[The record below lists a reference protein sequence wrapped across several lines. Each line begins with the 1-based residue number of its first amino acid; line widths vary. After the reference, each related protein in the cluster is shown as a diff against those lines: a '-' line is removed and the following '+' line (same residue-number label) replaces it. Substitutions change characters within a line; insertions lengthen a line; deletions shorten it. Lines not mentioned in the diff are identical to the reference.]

1 MEKLT
6 TVEEILVLY
15 KAGQRKFKG
24 LDIEGD
30 FSNESLNGILFD
42 ECFIAADFKYCN
54 LSNSTF
60 KNGNIKT
67 SDFRYSNLTNA
78 KFINLSVE
86 STNFD
91 WANTNGIK
99 FTENYCYGQL
109 VPESDFEVL
118 FKTNISKPKFKIVE
132 TFKITNRGYVIC
144 GTIQEGM
151 ISIGDTV
158 SLENQNYDIIGVEM
172 IDKLKSKIGYIGLVI
187 AVNEEP
193 EIQKIK
199 SQKLEGKTIE
209 IIKGKG

>member
-6 TVEEILVLY
+6 IIEEILKLY
-15 KAGQRKFKG
+15 KAGQRKFIG

-30 FSNESLNGILFD
+30 FSNENLSGILFD

-99 FTENYCYGQL
+99 FTENYCYGQI
-109 VPESDFEVL
+109 VSESDFEVL
-118 FKTNISKPKFKIVE
+118 FKTNIPTSKFEVIE
-132 TFKITNRGYVIC
+132 TFIITNRGYVIC
-144 GTIQEGM
+144 GTIQEGI

-158 SLENQNYDIIGVEM
+158 SLGNQNYDIIGVEI
-172 IDKLKSKIGYIGLVI
+172 IDKLKSRIGYVGLVI
-187 AVNEEP
+187 PVNEES